1 MMLLFNTSKV
11 HMSIT
16 LVNKTNSID
25 IEFYINDNK
34 ELFDKLYSISE
45 KIQDE
50 LSFTMGW
57 QSLDSKKTSGIPTI
71 LDDQILIIMKI
82 MMNQ

>member
-45 KIQDE
+45 KYRMNWV
-50 LSFTMGW
+50 LLWVGRAWTV
-57 QSLDSKKTSGIPTI
+57 KKLPEYLLYWMTRF
-71 LDDQILIIMKI
+71 
-82 MMNQ
+82 

>member
-16 LVNKTNSID
+16 LINKTNSID

-50 LSFTMGW
+50 LSFTLGW
-57 QSLDSKKTSGIPTI
+57 
-71 LDDQILIIMKI
+71 
-82 MMNQ
+82 

>member
-50 LSFTMGW
+50 LGFTMGW
-57 QSLDSKKTSGIPTI
+57 QSLDSKKASEIPTI

>member
-57 QSLDSKKTSGIPTI
+57 QSLDSKKASGIPTI